1 MRGRVVLVLAVLVL
15 VGLSIAG
22 PPPAAAQWKP
32 AKPITVIV
40 PWAAGGITDQ
50 VVRVTAGEIER
61 ALGQKLVVV
70 NQPGASGSVG
80 TKNVLDAAKDGYTWA
95 SGAPHDLGAYKV
107 LGMLETTIQDW
118 HLFIVAATGTI
129 VSVNPNTPYK
139 DMGELLAAM
148 RANPGQVSVGT
159 AGQNSSGHLSIETIA
174 QAAGLKYKHVPYDGG
189 NPAVIATVAG
199 ETQVTT
205 QLAPEQAEMIRAKR
219 LRPLAV
225 VATSPLELEGFG
237 TIEPITKF
245 VPTARPKVN
254 YIGIFLPK
262 GVPREVV
269 DTLQGVWT
277 THVAKSDAVR
287 KWAANR
293 GALPVPMTGDEAF
306 RVTFPTVQ
314 NSAWLYFEAGKAKVS
329 PDTVGIPRPQ

>member
-1 MRGRVVLVLAVLVL
+1 MRRLGLGLMALATLLVPH
-15 VGLSIAG
+15 VGL
-22 PPPAAAQWKP
+22 AQWKP
-32 AKPITVIV
+32 ARPVTVIV

-50 VVRVTAGEIER
+50 VVRVAAGEIER
-61 ALGQKLVVV
+61 GLGQKLVVV

-80 TKNVLDAAKDGYTWA
+80 TKNVLDAAKDGLTWA

-107 LGMLETTIQDW
+107 LGMLDTTIQDW
-118 HLFIVAATGTI
+118 HLFLVASTGTL
-129 VSVNPNTPYK
+129 VSVNPATPWK
-139 DMGELLAAM
+139 TMDELLTAM
-148 RANPGQVSVGT
+148 KANPGQVSVAT

-174 QAAGLKYKHVPYDGG
+174 QAAGIRYKHVPYDGG

-205 QLAPEQAEMIRAKR
+205 QLSPEQAEMIRAKR

-225 VATSPLELEGFG
+225 VADAPLEIEGYG

-245 VPTARPKVN
+245 VPGIKPKVN

-262 GVPREVV
+262 GTPKEVV
-269 DTLQGVWT
+269 DTLDGLW
-277 THVAKSDAVR
+277 AKDLARSEAVR

-293 GALPVPMTGDEAF
+293 GAIPAVLTGEAAF
-306 RVTFPTVQ
+306 KVAFPTVQ
-314 NSAWLYFEAGKAKVS
+314 NSAWLYFDGGKAKVS
-329 PDTVGIPRPQ
+329 PDTVGIPRP